1 LNASRLAV
9 LVALIAVLGIAGL
22 FMDVTIFIMALGLC
36 NIALVVFLLLRKDL
50 TWGFLF
56 YLTTVIFFQTGFWIR
71 LPGFPDLYPARVS
84 SILLFLAFLIQML
97 MSMRKVPP
105 LGLIEKSM
113 IVFLVLM
120 FVSII
125 SLGQKPAWLLL
136 MRGYIYPFIFFYF
149 ARAVVNRE
157 RQLKLVFGYLTLVGI
172 YFAFTGIFEQ
182 LRWYEFVWPRFIAD
196 PTVADHGLSRL
207 GVRVRIFLQPAILG
221 LVMVI
226 GPRPTTSAC
235 GIMPMTT
242 RIVLLITTPVT
253 IFFTETRSVYLAL
266 LLSLIIAAIWSRGMR
281 VLSIGMILAGAVAA
295 FLNWDNLMSEDRSKG
310 GMGTMNTVHYRIEL
324 MYETAEMFMD
334 HPFFGVGFMN
344 FQEAAV
350 RYRKPRDVPIF
361 GHIDVG
367 SGGQAVSHNMLV
379 TIIAE
384 QGAMGPSS
392 SRVRAVLIRSARVPD
407 APRRSDPGYVVCVGA
422 HRRYLANAMFWRCAT
437 SMRQRLFFFL
447 IGAMVGMQETPRP
460 IAGSRRR
467 AATPARAGNALPP
480 AGAGEED

>member
-1 LNASRLAV
+1 MRTAPPAPATPAAPARVDRATRRASALNASRMALLIAAV
-9 LVALIAVLGIAGL
+9 AVLGIAGL

-172 YFAFTGIFEQ
+172 YFAVTGIFEQ
-182 LRWYEFVWPRFIAD
+182 LRWYEFIWPRFIVD

-207 GVRVRIFLQPAILG
+207 GVRVRGIFLQPAILG

-226 GPRPTTSAC
+226 GFFPAWHYLRQLR
-235 GIMPMTT
+235 GILPMTT

-253 IFFTETRSVYLAL
+253 IFFTETRSV
-266 LLSLIIAAIWSRGMR
+266 
-281 VLSIGMILAGAVAA
+281 
-295 FLNWDNLMSEDRSKG
+295 
-310 GMGTMNTVHYRIEL
+310 
-324 MYETAEMFMD
+324 
-334 HPFFGVGFMN
+334 
-344 FQEAAV
+344 
-350 RYRKPRDVPIF
+350 
-361 GHIDVG
+361 
-367 SGGQAVSHNMLV
+367 
-379 TIIAE
+379 
-384 QGAMGPSS
+384 
-392 SRVRAVLIRSARVPD
+392 
-407 APRRSDPGYVVCVGA
+407 
-422 HRRYLANAMFWRCAT
+422 
-437 SMRQRLFFFL
+437 
-447 IGAMVGMQETPRP
+447 
-460 IAGSRRR
+460 
-467 AATPARAGNALPP
+467 
-480 AGAGEED
+480 